1 MRQLNR
7 RAFLRLAAIGA
18 GASLLAACGQPAPPS
33 PTVKPA
39 AAPTTPPAPPTVAPA
54 AAPKP
59 TVAPA
64 AAAATAAPKPTTAP
78 AEQPRP
84 GGTLRVGVG
93 AEPAHMDGQILAQ
106 PQRNVMWLFF
116 DRLIELD
123 AKAQPQPMLATSW
136 ELSSDAKRMKMNLRQ
151 GVQLHSGRELTS
163 EDVKWSLDRTHDPTT
178 GNGTLVAST
187 VFLKEIETPDKY
199 TLILNFAQP
208 WPAFF
213 DVLETINIIDP
224 QSDVKARA
232 VGTGPFTFVDYAPGD
247 HLRMAK
253 NKAYWQNGKP
263 YFDELY
269 VQFFKDQQAMVSALE
284 AGAIDVADSP
294 PTPDAVR
301 LQKDDRFQVLSNSF
315 TGTYVMIAA
324 NVRMEP
330 LDNRK
335 VRQALNFSFDRK
347 RIRETA
353 YSGFGEPRMQIWPE
367 WSPWYDPSQA
377 GVYDFN
383 LDRTKALLTEAGV
396 PNLET
401 ELTWRTNA
409 SESQLVAQI
418 VQSDLARIG
427 VKLNLKPLEPAVWN
441 EYAISG
447 KFAGISIA
455 NANSANLSMG
465 AGAASGTW
473 MSPDNGITGFRSAA
487 WSDLAGRV
495 LSEVDPAKQKAL
507 SVELNR
513 FLLDESWMM
522 PLVSLPPKIIA
533 RKNLRGISFNQ
544 HETATYYDAW
554 LAT

>member
-1 MRQLNR
+1 
-7 RAFLRLAAIGA
+7 
-18 GASLLAACGQPAPPS
+18 
-33 PTVKPA
+33 
-39 AAPTTPPAPPTVAPA
+39 
-54 AAPKP
+54 
-59 TVAPA
+59 
-64 AAAATAAPKPTTAP
+64 
-78 AEQPRP
+78 
-84 GGTLRVGVG
+84 
-93 AEPAHMDGQILAQ
+93 
-106 PQRNVMWLFF
+106 
-116 DRLIELD
+116 
-123 AKAQPQPMLATSW
+123 
-136 ELSSDAKRMKMNLRQ
+136 MKMNLRQ

-330 LDNRK
+330 LENKK

>member
-1 MRQLNR
+1 
-7 RAFLRLAAIGA
+7 
-18 GASLLAACGQPAPPS
+18 
-33 PTVKPA
+33 
-39 AAPTTPPAPPTVAPA
+39 
-54 AAPKP
+54 
-59 TVAPA
+59 
-64 AAAATAAPKPTTAP
+64 
-78 AEQPRP
+78 
-84 GGTLRVGVG
+84 
-93 AEPAHMDGQILAQ
+93 MDGQILAQ

-123 AKAQPQPMLATSW
+123 QKAQPQPMLATSW
-136 ELSSDAKRMKMNLRQ
+136 ELSGDARRMKMNLRQ

-199 TLILNFAQP
+199 TLILNFSQP
-208 WPAFF
+208 WPGFF

-224 QSDVKARA
+224 RSDVKARP
-232 VGTGPFTFVDYAPGD
+232 VGTGPFTFVEYVPGD

-253 NKAYWQNGKP
+253 NNSYWQPGKP

-269 VQFFKDQQAMVSALE
+269 VQFFKDQQAMVTALE

-301 LQKDDRFQVLSNSF
+301 LQKDTNFQVLSNPF

-324 NVRMEP
+324 NVTMP
-330 LDNRK
+330 PMDNKK
-335 VRQALNFSFDRK
+335 VRQALNFAIDRK

-353 YSGFGEPRMQIWPE
+353 YSGFGDPRVQIWPD
-367 WSPWYDPSQA
+367 WSPWYDTAQA
-377 GVYDFN
+377 SAYDFN

-418 VQSDLARIG
+418 YQADLAKIG

-465 AGAASGTW
+465 AAAVGTW
-473 MSPDNGITGFRSAA
+473 MSPDNGITGFRSPA
-487 WSDLAGRV
+487 WTDLASRV
-495 LSEVDPAKQKAL
+495 LSETDAAKQKTL
-507 SVELNR
+507 SVELNKY
-513 FLLDESWMM
+513 LLDESWMM

-554 LAT
+554 LA

>member
-1 MRQLNR
+1 M
-7 RAFLRLAAIGA
+7 
-18 GASLLAACGQPAPPS
+18 
-33 PTVKPA
+33 
-39 AAPTTPPAPPTVAPA
+39 
-54 AAPKP
+54 
-59 TVAPA
+59 
-64 AAAATAAPKPTTAP
+64 
-78 AEQPRP
+78 
-84 GGTLRVGVG
+84 RVGVG

-123 AKAQPQPMLATSW
+123 QKAQPQPMLATSW
-136 ELSSDAKRMKMNLRQ
+136 ELSSDAKQMKMNLRQ

-163 EDVKWSLDRTHDPTT
+163 EDVKWSLDRTHDPTS
-178 GNGTLVAST
+178 GNGTLVSST

-232 VGTGPFTFVDYAPGD
+232 VGTGPFTFAEYVPGD

-253 NKAYWQNGKP
+253 NKSYWQAGKP

-269 VQFFKDQQAMVSALE
+269 VQFFKDQQAMVVALE

-301 LQKDDRFQVLSNSF
+301 LQKDANFQVLSNPF

-324 NVRMEP
+324 NVTMPP

-335 VRQALNFSFDRK
+335 VRQALNYAIDRK
-347 RIRETA
+347 RIVETA
-353 YSGFGEPRMQIWPE
+353 YSGFGEPRMQIWPDI
-367 WSPWYDPSQA
+367 SPWFDPAQA
-377 GVYDFN
+377 RVYDFD
-383 LDRTKALLTEAGV
+383 LDKTKALLTEAGV
-396 PNLET
+396 PDLET
-401 ELTWRTNA
+401 EMTWRNNA

-418 VQSDLARIG
+418 YQSDLARIG
-427 VKLNLKPLEPAVWN
+427 VKVNLKPLEPAVWN

-447 KFAGISIA
+447 KFAGVSIA
-455 NANSANLSMG
+455 NANSANLSMS
-465 AGAASGTW
+465 AAAVGTW
-473 MSPDNGITGFRSAA
+473 MSPDNGITGFRSPA

-495 LSEVDPAKQKAL
+495 VSETDAAKQKAL
-507 SVELNR
+507 AVELNK

-554 LAT
+554 LA